1 MDCNVLNSF
10 RRISNIK
17 FLAELT
23 EKGASCQVINHVNN
37 NNFDEKFQS
46 AYKAHHSTETA
57 LLKVKSDISHSLDK
71 NKLF

>member
-1 MDCNVLNSF
+1 MNCNVLNSF
-10 RRISNIK
+10 RPISNIK
-17 FLAELT
+17 FLAKLT
-23 EKGASCQVINHVNN
+23 EKAASCQVINHVNN

-57 LLKVKSDISHSLDK
+57 LLKVKSDISHTLDK